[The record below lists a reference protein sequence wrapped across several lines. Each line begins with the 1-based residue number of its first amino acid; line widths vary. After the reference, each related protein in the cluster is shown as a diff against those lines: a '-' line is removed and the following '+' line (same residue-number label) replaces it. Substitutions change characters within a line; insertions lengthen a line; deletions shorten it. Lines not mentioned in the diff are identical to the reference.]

1 MLLTV
6 EKTIILH
13 ETSIFSET
21 PEALLVN
28 VASILKEI
36 EVKKGET
43 IIRKGSMG
51 SSMFIIFEGK
61 VKVHDEDHNI
71 ATLGPG
77 EVFGELAVLDPEPR
91 MASVTAL
98 EDTKLFKIEQDIF
111 YEMMAEQINVAKG
124 IMRVLCKRLRDK

>member
-21 PEALLVN
+21 PEDLLVN
-28 VASILKEI
+28 VAAILKEI
-36 EVKKGET
+36 EVNEGDT
-43 IIRKGSMG
+43 IIKKGSMG
-51 SSMFIIFEGK
+51 TSMFIIIEGQ
-61 VKVHDEDHNI
+61 VKVHDGENTI
-71 ATLGPG
+71 ATLDSG

-98 EDTKLFKIEQDIF
+98 EATKLFKIEQDIF
-111 YEMMAEQINVAKG
+111 YELLAEHINVAKG
-124 IMRVLCKRLRDK
+124 IMRILCRRLRNK